1 MGAFGKIDQQHPDDN
16 SSDSSFSLGSD
27 DNHSTIEDESTS
39 SSESDEP
46 VKALTNEPTTAI
58 VKPSSSDRIY
68 EVARVSYRDFSFGI
82 FTDSQEEP
90 LRFFFEPIVLLD
102 PTTVSIK
109 LDHISKQNNL
119 VRFKIKMWTEDLR
132 SKVLDRLRSL
142 PDLPNSSKIQLD
154 DISVMPY
161 EDLKLVKESEYI
173 INNKSVRL
181 AQKSTSY
188 ERLNDSVPFYFR
200 CDSMDSARFLAD
212 NLRQQPDFLLEKCK
226 LGLECQGL
234 GLPSGSNPPDR
245 RRATFE
251 VSTLPLKTIEGKYC
265 NNHFM

>member
-68 EVARVSYRDFSFGI
+68 EVARVSYRDFSIGI
-82 FTDSQEEP
+82 FTDNQEEP

-109 LDHISKQNNL
+109 SDHISKKNNL
-119 VRFKIKMWTEDLR
+119 VRFKIKMWTNELR
-132 SKVLDRLRSL
+132 SKVLDRLRFL
-142 PDLPNSSKIQLD
+142 YYDVELD

-161 EDLKLVKESEYI
+161 EELKLVVKPGSIIEQKARLVEETIPYKRLSESI
-173 INNKSVRL
+173 
-181 AQKSTSY
+181 
-188 ERLNDSVPFYFR
+188 PFYFI
-200 CDSMDSARFLAD
+200 CDSEDSATILTYD
-212 NLRQQPDFLLEKCK
+212 LRQNTELTLERCK
-226 LGLECQGL
+226 LALECNGL
-234 GLPSGSNPPDR
+234 RLPSRINPSDMTPPDR
-245 RRATFE
+245 PSATFN
-251 VSTLPLKTIEGKYC
+251 VSTFTEKMDGNKFEGEL
-265 NNHFM
+265 